1 MSRSRKTIS
10 VVAGCYNEEGNLQPF
25 YDRLMKVFEQ
35 LPGYDYEIIVADN
48 CSTDDSQEILRR
60 LAAGDRKFKVI
71 LNANNYGQIRSPFHA
86 LLQATGDAVV
96 AITSDLQNPP
106 ELLPE
111 FVKKW
116 EEGHEVVVAVKRKT
130 TENAVLSMVRNF
142 YYYLLSR
149 FSESDHIVR
158 GFTGFGLYDRKFM
171 DALGLY
177 KNSYPY
183 FRGLVGEIGF
193 RRATVLFDQPPRR
206 QGRSKNNFFTLYD
219 VAMTGFVNHSR
230 LPLRLATMTGFAVAI
245 LSLLVATGYFV
256 YKLVFWDSFSVGIA
270 PLVIGLFFFS
280 SVQLFFIGIVGE
292 YIGAIHTQVLKR
304 PLVIEKERINFD

>member
-1 MSRSRKTIS
+1 MSLSRKTIS

-48 CSTDDSQEILRR
+48 CSTDGSQEILRS

-106 ELLPE
+106 ELIPE

-116 EEGHEVVVAVKRKT
+116 EEGHEVVIAVKRKT
-130 TENAVLSMVRNF
+130 AENAVVSMVRNF

-149 FSESDHIVR
+149 FSESDHIIR

-171 DALGLY
+171 DALALY

-193 RRATVLFDQPPRR
+193 RRAMVLFDQPPRR
-206 QGRSKNNFFTLYD
+206 QGRSKNNFWSSACSSSPPSSSSSSASWASTSAPSIPRCSRDRWSSRRSGSTLTD
-219 VAMTGFVNHSR
+219 RKRANPPERMSR
-230 LPLRLATMTGFAVAI
+230 RGIACR
-245 LSLLVATGYFV
+245 
-256 YKLVFWDSFSVGIA
+256 LVFSQRTS
-270 PLVIGLFFFS
+270 GL
-280 SVQLFFIGIVGE
+280 
-292 YIGAIHTQVLKR
+292 
-304 PLVIEKERINFD
+304 P